1 MKERGILFSDAMVR
15 AILEGRKNQTRRVIK
30 PQPIPTVIPDE
41 RTPWWAVKG
50 QGREF
55 TVKCPYGVPGDR
67 LIVRETWRRWDNG
80 GRQIAYRADL
90 RCYEACTNESDIWS
104 VFDDGFSL
112 TKDPGGW
119 NPSSHMPRWASRITL
134 EITDVRVQRLQE
146 ISEEDAWAEG
156 IAKTGF
162 TPEEFARNQAG
173 DRNVLIASFQE
184 DDFSHNFPS
193 AKEAFAR
200 LWDSINGKTHPWSAN
215 DWVWAITFAVTE
227 RSAGRGKL

>member
-15 AILEGRKNQTRRVIK
+15 AILGDRKHQTRRAIK
-30 PQPIPTVIPDE
+30 IQPPKDCYSVY
-41 RTPWWAVKG
+41 TPFQNEPNNW
-50 QGREF
+50 QGAC
-55 TVKCPYGVPGDR
+55 TDDKIGWYGKCPYGVPGDR

-146 ISEEDAWAEG
+146 ISEEDAWEEG
-156 IAKTGF
+156 FGVAFG
-162 TPEEFARNQAG
+162 PG
-173 DRNVLIASFQE
+173 M
-184 DDFSHNFPS
+184 FSR
-193 AKEAFAR
+193 AFDSY
-200 LWDSINGKTHPWSAN
+200 WDSINGSKHPWASN
-215 DWVWAITFAVTE
+215 PWVWAITFAVTE
-227 RSAGRGKL
+227 SAGRGKR